1 MSKTWIKT
9 KKYWRN
15 TNIKIQKNNDNK
27 SFFCSIIMLR
37 FGEIK
42 VAKEEDYGAK
52 AAINIWNVNANNI
65 GILKLI
71 ENAEQL

>member
-1 MSKTWIKT
+1 
-9 KKYWRN
+9 
-15 TNIKIQKNNDNK
+15 
-27 SFFCSIIMLR
+27 MLR
-37 FGEIK
+37 FGDIK

-71 ENAEQL
+71 ENAEKL

>member
-1 MSKTWIKT
+1 
-9 KKYWRN
+9 
-15 TNIKIQKNNDNK
+15 
-27 SFFCSIIMLR
+27 MLR
-37 FGEIK
+37 FGKRK

-71 ENAEQL
+71 ETAEQL